1 MKLVN
6 KIKKISEILET
17 PHYFFFKTEDK
28 QIMIYFE
35 GKEKTYQFRGY
46 SMKEAVNEA
55 ETFIKENFSNID
67 KNQLKMFE
75 DEDK

>member
-1 MKLVN
+1 MKLTN

-17 PHYFFFKTEDK
+17 PNYFFFKTEDK

-35 GKEKTYQFRGY
+35 GEDKSYQFRGY
-46 SMKEAVNEA
+46 SMKETIEDA
-55 ETFIKENFSNID
+55 EEYIKENFD
-67 KNQLKMFE
+67 TDEKQLKLFE